1 MGAGGKGPPHE
12 DGAVRLWDSGTGRLV
27 DAPIWHEAAV
37 LSVAP
42 SPDGRSFLTGTQ
54 DGFAHLA
61 AAPTPWKG
69 SPRAT
74 RHWVS
79 VNANQKLESSD
90 SRPLEFT
97 EWQEEVRRLIEV
109 CGAESAP

>member
-1 MGAGGKGPPHE
+1 MLP
-12 DGAVRLWDSGTGRLV
+12 SGTRPPFL
-27 DAPIWHEAAV
+27 PWP
-37 LSVAP
+37 P
-42 SPDGRSFLTGTQ
+42 SPDGRDFLTGTQ

-61 AAPTPWKG
+61 AAPIPWKG

-74 RHWVS
+74 RHWVR
-79 VNANQKLESSD
+79 VNANQKLDSSD

-109 CGAESAP
+109 DRGEAVP